1 MVSCKSTRSKIF
13 NLKNSSSWVALEQNT
28 RITINKQ
35 VYSAYQIKYDI
46 IKNLQRKHPSNTA
59 VDNKFLHPLI
69 DFAFFLPR
77 NGSLYLKDLIFMDVT

>member
-1 MVSCKSTRSKIF
+1 MITCKSTRSKIF

-28 RITINKQ
+28 RIIINKH

-46 IKNLQRKHPSNTA
+46 IKNVQGKPPSTTA
-59 VDNKFLHPLI
+59 IDNRFLHSLI

-77 NGSLYLKDLIFMDVT
+77 NGSLYLKDVVFMDIA